1 MIEVLKEILNYIKIP
16 AIIIENNDV
25 IFKNQNFYEI
35 FEENEEEIINNA
47 FAGKTRF
54 FDERGIKFYIK
65 CFRYKELKIC
75 FIVDFVKNEIVSE
88 LFSSIE
94 GVLSLHTLIN
104 NPYEGVILVDKDG
117 RIKYI
122 NALNQRFF
130 SIKLKDYKNKHI
142 TDIIPNSGLHL
153 TAKTGKEEIGKLLKI
168 NGENK
173 VISRIPVLYKD
184 KVYGAIGKIIFRN
197 TREIEEVLKE
207 YHKLQNEVKKYKNH
221 IASLHEAKYTFEDMV
236 GTAPAFLEAKKFA
249 KKIAPTDSTV
259 ILLGESGTGKELFA
273 HAIHL
278 ESHRKNG
285 SFVKVNCASIP
296 AELAE
301 SELFGYSEGAFTGA
315 LRTGKPGKFELADR
329 GTIFLDEIGD
339 LPLSLQAKLLRVLQ
353 EKEVERLGK
362 STPKKVDFR
371 LICATNKNLKQM
383 VEKNQFREDLYYR
396 IFAVPIKIP
405 PLRER
410 KEDIEKLAYHF
421 LSLIAADTE
430 VREISKEYLKI
441 LKAYSWPGNIREL
454 KNVIELSVYRNEGK
468 ILLPSSLPTYIIESV
483 GSMHEYVEGQET
495 KIELD
500 LNEEEFSSDST
511 IRTLKEELEEK
522 EKEIII
528 KALKITKGNKTKTAE
543 LLGIHRTGLHK
554 KLNKYKIKL

>member
-1 MIEVLKEILNYIKIP
+1 MIEILKEILNYIKIP
-16 AIIIENNDV
+16 AVIIEEDKV
-25 IFKNQNFYEI
+25 LFKNQNFYEI
-35 FEENEEEIINNA
+35 FEENEEEIINNV

-65 CFRYKELKIC
+65 CFEHKEIKIC

-285 SFVKVNCASIP
+285 PFVKVNCASIP

-315 LRTGKPGKFELADR
+315 LKTGKPGKFELADR

-410 KEDIEKLAYHF
+410 REDIEKLAYHF
-421 LSLIAADTE
+421 LSLIAGDTE
-430 VREISKEYLKI
+430 VREISRDYLKI

-483 GSMHEYVEGQET
+483 GSMPEYIEGQEI
-495 KIELD
+495 KVELEI
-500 LNEEEFSSDST
+500 NKEEFSTDST
-511 IRTLKEELEEK
+511 VRTLKEELEEK

>member
-1 MIEVLKEILNYIKIP
+1 MIELLKEILDFVKIP
-16 AIIIENNDV
+16 ALIIDEKKV
-25 IFKNQNFYEI
+25 IFKNKNFNEI
-35 FEENEEEIINNA
+35 FFDNEEEIIEYVLKEKN
-47 FAGKTRF
+47 RF
-54 FDERGIKFYIK
+54 YDERGVKFYVK
-65 CFRYKELKIC
+65 CFEFNNFKVC
-75 FIVDFVKNEIVSE
+75 FIVDFVKNEIVAE

-104 NPYEGVILVDKDG
+104 NPYEGVILVDKEG
-117 RIKYI
+117 RIKFI
-122 NALNQRFF
+122 NELNQRFF
-130 SIKLKDYKNKHI
+130 GIKLKNYKNKHI
-142 TDIIPNSGLHL
+142 TEIIPNSGLHL

-168 NGENK
+168 NGENRL
-173 VISRIPVLYKD
+173 VSRIPVLYKNN
-184 KVYGAIGKIIFRN
+184 VYGAIGKIIFKN

-207 YHKLQNEVKKYKNH
+207 YNKLQNEVKKYRNH
-221 IASLHEAKYTFEDMV
+221 IASLHEAKYTFDDMV

-249 KKIAPTDSTV
+249 KKIAPTDSVV

-278 ESHRKNG
+278 ESLRKNG
-285 SFVKVNCASIP
+285 PFVKVNCASIP
-296 AELAE
+296 TELAE

-315 LRTGKPGKFELADR
+315 LRSGKPGKFELAHK

-371 LICATNKNLKQM
+371 LICATNKNLKEM

-396 IFAVPIKIP
+396 IYAVPIKIP

-421 LSLIAADTE
+421 LSLIAADTN
-430 VREISKEYLKI
+430 VKEISKEYLNI
-441 LKAYSWPGNIREL
+441 LKSYSWPGNIREL
-454 KNVIELSVYRNEGK
+454 KNVIELSVYRTDGK
-468 ILLPSSLPTYIIESV
+468 ILLPSSLPTYILEN
-483 GSMHEYVEGQET
+483 VENVKSYHYEDN
-495 KIELD
+495 IELYSE
-500 LNEEEFSSDST
+500 NESIEIDKDIKIGS
-511 IRTLKEELEEK
+511 LKEELEKK
-522 EKEIII
+522 EREIII
-528 KALKITKGNKTKTAE
+528 KALKLTNGNRTKTAE

-554 KLNKYKIKL
+554 KLNKYNIKM

>member
-1 MIEVLKEILNYIKIP
+1 MLEVIKNILNYIKIP
-16 AIIIENNDV
+16 ALIIKKDKGV
-25 IFKNQNFYEI
+25 IFKNVNFKEI
-35 FEENEEEIINNA
+35 FGTGEKVIEEVLAEKEK
-47 FAGKTRF
+47 FY
-54 FDERGIKFYIK
+54 DDRGIKFYIK
-65 CFRYKELKIC
+65 CFEYEDYKFCLVI
-75 FIVDFVKNEIVSE
+75 DFVKNEVVAE

-117 RIKYI
+117 KIKYI

-130 SIKLKDYKNKHI
+130 GIKLKNFKNKHI
-142 TDIIPNSGLHL
+142 TELIPNSGLHI

-168 NGENK
+168 KGEDK
-173 VISRIPVLYKD
+173 IVSRIPVRYKN

-197 TREIEEVLKE
+197 TREIEEILKE
-207 YHKLQNEVKKYKNH
+207 YYNLQKEVKKYKNH
-221 IASLHEAKYTFEDMV
+221 IASLHQAKYTFDDMI
-236 GTAPAFLEAKKFA
+236 GTSEAFLEAKNFA
-249 KKIAPTDSTV
+249 KKIAKTDLTV
-259 ILLGESGTGKELFA
+259 VLLGESGTGKELFA

-278 ESHRKNG
+278 ESLRRDG
-285 SFVKVNCASIP
+285 PFVKVNCASIP
-296 AELAE
+296 PELAE

-315 LRTGKPGKFELADR
+315 LRTGKPGKFELADK

-362 STPKKVDFR
+362 SVPKKVDFR
-371 LICATNKNLKQM
+371 LICATNKDLRKM

-421 LSLIAADTE
+421 LGMLSEDTGIKH
-430 VREISKEYLKI
+430 ISDEYLNI
-441 LKAYSWPGNIREL
+441 LMKYDWPGNIREL
-454 KNVIELSVYRNEGK
+454 KNVIELSIFRTEGDT
-468 ILLPSSLPTYIIESV
+468 LLPTSLPSYIIESINDV
-483 GSMHEYVEGQET
+483 DEELT
-495 KIELD
+495 IEREKRKEAVKED
-500 LNEEEFSSDST
+500 FV
-511 IRTLKEELEEK
+511 IRPLKEELEEK

-528 KALKITKGNKTKTAE
+528 KALKLTNGNKSQTAK

>member
-16 AIIIENNDV
+16 ALIINNNEV
-25 IFKNQNFYEI
+25 IFKNVNFLEI
-35 FEENEEEIINNA
+35 FEDNEEEIIQNVFN
-47 FAGKTRF
+47 GKTRF
-54 FDERGIKFYIK
+54 YDERGIKFYIK
-65 CFRYKELKIC
+65 CFSYITYKIC
-75 FIVDFVKNEIVSE
+75 FVVDFVKNEIVSE

-117 RIKYI
+117 KIKYI

-142 TDIIPNSGLHL
+142 TEVIPNSGLHL

-168 NGENK
+168 NGENRI
-173 VISRIPVLYKD
+173 ISRIPVLYKN

-197 TREIEEVLKE
+197 TREIEELLKE
-207 YHKLQNEVKKYKNH
+207 YNKLQNEVKKYKNH

-259 ILLGESGTGKELFA
+259 VLLGESGTGKELFA

-285 SFVKVNCASIP
+285 PFVKVNCASIP

-315 LRTGKPGKFELADR
+315 LRTGKPGKFELADK

-362 STPKKVDFR
+362 GTPKKVDFR

-421 LSLIAADTE
+421 LSLIAGDTD
-430 VREISKEYLKI
+430 VKEISKEYIEI

-454 KNVIELSVYRNEGK
+454 KNVIELSVYRTEGRV
-468 ILLPSSLPTYIIESV
+468 LLPSSLPTYILESV
-483 GSMHEYVEGQET
+483 ENIPEYIEESET
-495 KIELD
+495 KIELTLENID
-500 LNEEEFSSDST
+500 QPDDSS
-511 IRTLKEELEEK
+511 IKTLKEELEER

-528 KALKITKGNKTKTAE
+528 KALKLTNGNKTKTAQ

-554 KLNKYKIKL
+554 KLNKYKIKV

>member
-1 MIEVLKEILNYIKIP
+1 MIETLKSILDYIKIP
-16 AIIIENNDV
+16 AIIIKKDNV
-25 IFKNQNFYEI
+25 IFKNINFREI
-35 FEENEEEIINNA
+35 FEDNEEEIIQYVFN
-47 FAGKTRF
+47 GKTRF
-54 FDERGIKFYIK
+54 YDERGIKFYIK
-65 CFRYKELKIC
+65 CFFHEDYKIC
-75 FIVDFVKNEIVSE
+75 FVIDFVKNEIVSE

-117 RIKYI
+117 KIKYI

-130 SIKLKDYKNKHI
+130 NIKLKDFKNKHI
-142 TDIIPNSGLHL
+142 TEIIPNSGLHL

-168 NGENK
+168 NGENRI
-173 VISRIPVLYKD
+173 ISRIPVLYKN

-197 TREIEEVLKE
+197 TREIEELLRE
-207 YHKLQNEVKKYKNH
+207 YNKLQNEVKKYKNH
-221 IASLHEAKYTFEDMV
+221 IASLHEAKYTFDDMV
-236 GTAPAFLEAKKFA
+236 GSSPNFLEAKRFA
-249 KKIAPTDSTV
+249 RKIAPTDSTV

-278 ESHRKNG
+278 ESQRRNG
-285 SFVKVNCASIP
+285 PFVKVNCASIP

-315 LRTGKPGKFELADR
+315 LRSGKPGKFELAHK

-371 LICATNKNLKQM
+371 LICATNKNLKEM

-396 IFAVPIKIP
+396 IYAVPIKIP

-410 KEDIEKLAYHF
+410 KEDIEKFAYHF
-421 LSLIAADTE
+421 LSLIGQDTN
-430 VREISKEYLKI
+430 VKEISKEYIKI

-454 KNVIELSVYRNEGK
+454 KNVIELSVYRTEGE
-468 ILLPSSLPTYIIESV
+468 ILLPSSLPTYILESIENIP
-483 GSMHEYVEGQET
+483 EYIEQH
-495 KIELD
+495 KITLELD
-500 LNEEEFSSDST
+500 DTEEDYKDENSVKS
-511 IRTLKEELEEK
+511 LKEELEEK

-528 KALKITKGNKTKTAE
+528 KVLKLTKGNKTKTAK

-554 KLNKYKIKL
+554 KLNKYKIKI